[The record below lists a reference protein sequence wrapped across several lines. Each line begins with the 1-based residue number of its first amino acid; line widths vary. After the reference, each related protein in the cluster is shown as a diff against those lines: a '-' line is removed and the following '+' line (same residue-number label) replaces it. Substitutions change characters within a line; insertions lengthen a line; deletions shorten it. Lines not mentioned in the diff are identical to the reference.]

1 MLHNDI
7 LSAIGNTPIVRL
19 NNLLALDNK
28 ARIYAKIEFT
38 NPSGSIKD
46 RAALYMLRDAF
57 DKGLITKNTVIIE
70 PTSGNTGIGLA
81 MACAV
86 YKMTLIL
93 TMPENM
99 SVERQKILK
108 AYGAKIVLT
117 DKTLGMKGAIDK
129 AYELKA
135 KISDSYIPSQFENPS
150 NRRAHYE
157 TTAPEIFRDLPTAS
171 AIVAGVGSGGTLTG
185 IADWVKEKGKGC
197 KIIAVEPSDSAVMS
211 GGRAGSHGLQGIGA
225 GFITPITDISLFD
238 KIVTV
243 TTDEA
248 YEYSR
253 RLTKE
258 EGIFAGITA
267 GANLCAGIKISKEIK
282 GDIVVI
288 IPDTGMRYLS
298 GDLYE

>member
-1 MLHNDI
+1 MLHDDI
-7 LSAIGNTPIVRL
+7 LSTIGNTPIVRL
-19 NNLLALDNK
+19 NNILALDNK
-28 ARIYAKIEFT
+28 QRIYAKIEFT
-38 NPSGSIKD
+38 NPTGSIKD
-46 RAALYMLRDAF
+46 RAALYMLKDAMER
-57 DKGLITKNTVIIE
+57 GVITKDTVIIE

-86 YKMTLIL
+86 YKMSLIL

-99 SVERQKILK
+99 SIERQKILK

-117 DKTLGMKGAIDK
+117 DKALGMQGAIDR
-129 AYELKA
+129 ANELKTE
-135 KISDSYIPSQFENPS
+135 IPDSYIPSQFENPS
-150 NRRAHYE
+150 NRRAHYM
-157 TTAPEIFRDLPTAS
+157 TTAPEIFNDLPSVS
-171 AIVAGVGSGGTLTG
+171 AIVAGVGSGGTIMG
-185 IADWVKEKGKGC
+185 IADWVREKGKDC

-211 GGRAGSHGLQGIGA
+211 GGKASPHKLQGIGA
-225 GFITPITDISLFD
+225 GFVTPLTDVDVFD
-238 KIVTV
+238 KIVTI

-253 RLTKE
+253 RLAKE

-267 GANLCAGIKISKEIK
+267 GANLCAGIKISNEIK
-282 GDIVVI
+282 GDILVI